1 MRFTRARAPA
11 QAAHLIVQKHA
22 ERLNIGEEIARVIV
36 PRTIPASFAL
46 MRPAVRTMLTRRGT
60 DIERPD
66 GLLLRVIRP
75 KDIVRVM
82 LPELPKIPC

>member
-1 MRFTRARAPA
+1 MRFTRPRVRVRAAR
-11 QAAHLIVQKHA
+11 LLVQKHA

-36 PRTIPASFAL
+36 PRTIPVSFAL
-46 MRPAVRTMLTRRGT
+46 MRLAVRTMLTRRGT

-66 GLLLRVIRP
+66 GLLSHVIKL

-82 LPELPKIPC
+82 LLELPKILC